1 MPKINVI
8 GIGYRP
14 LDPKA
19 SEALLASTVV
29 LASNRLMEVFPS
41 YAEYPVVQDRL
52 KIINN
57 VDDVMDF
64 MATTIALDSNAI
76 IGLIA
81 SGDPMFHGIGKRTLD
96 RFGPV
101 IVEILPD
108 LSAVQL
114 ASARTRLSWDNA
126 LLVSLHGGPNPEK
139 RRKLPYERTDLPH
152 LLARHHTLFI
162 LTDRE
167 NNPALIAETL
177 AASETCRAM
186 TITMHVCEQLGY
198 PTERITSGTPA
209 GIAGNSYRDPNIVV
223 LHKSGESVPPPT
235 PLLGLTEDSLA
246 HSRGMITKDE
256 VRAVSLHKLALP
268 PTGVIWDI
276 GAGSGAVSVEIA
288 RLAPGLTVYAVEKD
302 AVQLAH
308 IEANRAT
315 FMAENMQPVL
325 GIAPEALADLP
336 NPDRVFIGGSGG
348 NMEAILSQVS
358 ERMRKGIIVVNA
370 AQMETLNTA
379 LAALR
384 KSGFRTNAC
393 QVSVSRMRELG
404 GGNSLEAHNPVF
416 VIRGER

>member
-14 LDPKA
+14 LDPRA

-29 LASNRLMEVFPS
+29 LASNRLMEVFPA
-41 YAEYPVVQDRL
+41 YAEYAAVQDRL
-52 KIINN
+52 KIINS

-152 LLARHHTLFI
+152 LLTRHRTLFI

-198 PTERITSGTPA
+198 PAERITSGTPA

-223 LHKSGESVPPPT
+223 LHRSGASLSPSAPV
-235 PLLGLTEDSLA
+235 LGLTEDSIA
-246 HSRGMITKDE
+246 HSRGLITKDE
-256 VRAVSLHKLALP
+256 VRAVSIHRLTLP
-268 PTGVIWDI
+268 PVGVVWDI
-276 GAGSGAVSVEIA
+276 GAGSGSVSLEIA
-288 RLAPGLTVYAVEKD
+288 RLAPGLTVYAIEKD
-302 AVQLAH
+302 AGQLAH
-308 IEANRAT
+308 IRANRAAYGAVT
-315 FMAENMQPVL
+315 IEPVA
-325 GIAPEALADLP
+325 GTAPEVLAALPA
-336 NPDRVFIGGSGG
+336 PDRVFIGGSGG
-348 NMEAILSQVS
+348 SIEAILSHVAG
-358 ERMRKGIIVVNA
+358 RMPHGVVVVNA
-370 AQMETLNTA
+370 SQIETLN
-379 LAALR
+379 AARAGL
-384 KSGFRTNAC
+384 KKNGFLTVVC

-404 GGNSLEAHNPVF
+404 DGNFFDAQNPIF

>member
-29 LASNRLMEVFPS
+29 LASNRLMEVFPG
-41 YAEYPVVQDRL
+41 YEEYPAVQDRL

-64 MATTIALDSNAI
+64 MATTIALDSDAV

-114 ASARTRLSWDNA
+114 ASARTRLSWDDA

-152 LLARHHTLFI
+152 LLARHRTLFI

-167 NNPALIAETL
+167 NNPSLIAETL
-177 AASETCRAM
+177 VASETCRAM

-223 LHKSGESVPPPT
+223 LCRSGAPISLAAPV
-235 PLLGLTEDSLA
+235 LGLTEDSIA
-246 HSRGMITKDE
+246 HSRALITKDE
-256 VRAVSLHKLALP
+256 VRAVSIHKLTLP
-268 PTGVIWDI
+268 PVGVAWDI
-276 GAGSGAVSVEIA
+276 GAGSGSVSLEIA
-288 RLAPGLTVYAVEKD
+288 RLAPGLTVYAIEKD
-302 AVQLAH
+302 AGQLAH
-308 IEANRAT
+308 IRTNRA
-315 FMAENMQPVL
+315 AHGAVNIEPVA
-325 GIAPEALADLP
+325 GNAPDVLAALPA
-336 NPDRVFIGGSGG
+336 PDRVFIGGSGG
-348 NMEAILSQVS
+348 NMETILSHVS
-358 ERMRKGIIVVNA
+358 ARMSRGVVVVNA
-370 AQMETLNTA
+370 TQIETLNAA
-379 LAALR
+379 LAGL
-384 KSGFRTNAC
+384 KKNGFKTNAS
-393 QVSVSRMRELG
+393 QVSVSRMKELG
-404 GGNSLEAHNPVF
+404 DGNFFDAQNPIF